1 MRAPPQAQQL
11 RQNAS
16 PPAAPALARTEPAS
30 QPARVSPA
38 ASCAP
43 PRAAAGED
51 APPTKRVRVGAAP
64 TSCVV
69 TTAQGFMHG
78 EPAAAPSRIA
88 NITLLVQPCGLGL
101 LTIGSGGVG
110 MQASPDRLGAP
121 LPGGVQAAA
130 EQGRQGALR
139 FARDQPSPGFDS
151 PFLAQCSAPFADGP
165 LQAPACLVPA
175 KRKWEGRILTRVRS
189 CPDAPRSPQESLP
202 PASASA
208 PPQLRA
214 APSVVQRLADL
225 VAMPPPPARPPR
237 CPPRIAGGAVAAGA
251 GSQARSDGGRHQGAA
266 GVPAGVAADVEMLEG
281 DGGGAPGEGAQQAMA
296 AEAAAVQNLLLL
308 RAGECGAYAR
318 TIGSHAAAGSSAA
331 ERPSELEACAAL
343 NRWAGKLPDGLS
355 VWSGKQHCCMRGA
368 RRASIEDAVMTMY
381 KRIGFPLL
389 SAGRR
394 VHC

>member
-1 MRAPPQAQQL
+1 MCGPLQAQQL
-11 RQNAS
+11 KQDAS
-16 PPAAPALARTEPAS
+16 APAAAALARTEPAS
-30 QPARVSPA
+30 QRGRVSPA

-69 TTAQGFMHG
+69 TTAQAFMHG

-101 LTIGSGGVG
+101 LTIGSGGVD
-110 MQASPDRLGAP
+110 MQVGPDRLGAP
-121 LPGGVQAAA
+121 LPAGVQAAA
-130 EQGRQGALR
+130 ERGRQGALR
-139 FARDQPSPGFDS
+139 FARDQPSPGFAS
-151 PFLAQCSAPFADGP
+151 PFLAQCGAPFADAP
-165 LQAPACLVPA
+165 AQAPACVMPA
-175 KRKWEGRILTRVRS
+175 KRKWEGRILARVRS

-214 APSVVQRLADL
+214 PPSIVQRLADL

-237 CPPRIAGGAVAAGA
+237 GLPQTAGGAGAAGA
-251 GSQARSDGGRHQGAA
+251 GSQARGAGGRQQGA
-266 GVPAGVAADVEMLEG
+266 GSVPAGDGADVEMLEG
-281 DGGGAPGEGAQQAMA
+281 GGGGAPGEGAHQAMA
-296 AEAAAVQNLLLL
+296 AEADAVQNLLLL

-343 NRWAGKLPDGLS
+343 NRWARSP
-355 VWSGKQHCCMRGA
+355 RGGS
-368 RRASIEDAVMTMY
+368 SIFGTNTAACEWQGVH
-381 KRIGFPLL
+381 LL
-389 SAGRR
+389 RMQQCYCVS
-394 VHC
+394 